1 MAINLLNSGAEVSQ
15 RGVALFTTINAA
27 KGLQNVLRSNLG
39 PKGTIKML
47 VGGAGDIK
55 ITKDGKVLLDEMQI
69 QNPTSLMIARGASAQ
84 DDACGDGTT
93 STVLLIGEMLKKAE
107 QLLAEGLHP
116 RLILDGFDIA
126 KNELMTWIDSQKIN
140 VTFERELLVSVSRC
154 SILTKLP
161 PKVAVNLAEI
171 LTDAVI
177 AITRENQPIDLHM
190 VEIMPLMS
198 LQGGPS
204 RLIRGLVMDHGAR
217 HPDMPKRV
225 KNAYILTC
233 NISMEHEKSEV
244 TAGFFYSDADQRDK
258 MVDAERAVVD
268 ERAKKIIALK
278 KQVCDG
284 TDKSFVIINQ
294 KGIDPPCLDLFAREG
309 IIALRRAKRRN
320 MERLTLAC
328 GGIPVN
334 SVDGLEPNVLG
345 FAGVVYEE
353 VHEDEKY
360 TFVENVKDPFSCTV
374 LLRGPNKHTIAQMK
388 DAVRDGLRAV
398 KNTIEDRCVLPG
410 AGAFEIAAYSHL
422 KKFAEEKVAGKAK
435 LGAIAFAESML
446 VIPKTLAE
454 TSGHDALDCILT
466 LSEEHAKGH
475 LAGLDLATGEAL
487 DPQASGIYDNYSV
500 KKQMLALACVISN
513 QLLLVDEILRA
524 GRDTNTA
531 K

>member
-1 MAINLLNSGAEVSQ
+1 MAVNLLNAGAEVSR
-15 RGVALFTTINAA
+15 RGLALHTTINAA

-47 VGGAGDIK
+47 VSGAGDIK
-55 ITKDGKVLLDEMQI
+55 LTKDGKVLLDEMQI

-107 QLLAEGLHP
+107 QLLVEGLHP
-116 RLILDGFDIA
+116 RIILDGFDVA
-126 KNELMTWIDSQKIN
+126 KDELMGWIDSQKIA
-140 VTFERELLVSVSRC
+140 VKMERELLVSVARC
-154 SILTKLP
+154 SILTKVP
-161 PKVAVNLAEI
+161 QKVAVNLAEI
-171 LTDAVI
+171 LADAVI
-177 AITRENQPIDLHM
+177 TITRENQPIDLHM
-190 VEIMPLMS
+190 VEIMPLMG

-244 TAGFFYSDADQRDK
+244 TAGFFYSNAEQRDK

-278 KQVCDG
+278 KKVCDG
-284 TDKSFVIINQ
+284 NDKSFVVVNQ

-328 GGIPVN
+328 GGVPVN
-334 SVDGLEPNVLG
+334 SVDGLEPEVLG
-345 FAGVVYEE
+345 YAGVVYEE
-353 VHEDEKY
+353 VHEDEKF
-360 TFVENVKDPFSCTV
+360 TFVEDVKDPFSCTV
-374 LLRGPNKHTIAQMK
+374 LLRGPNKHIITQMK

-398 KNTIEDRCVLPG
+398 KNTIEDQCVLPG
-410 AGAFEIAAYSHL
+410 AGAFEIAAHAHL
-422 KKFAEEKVAGKAK
+422 KKFAEEKVSGKPK
-435 LGAIAFAESML
+435 LGALAFAEAML
-446 VIPKTLAE
+446 VIPKTLAQ
-454 TSGHDALDCILT
+454 TSGHDPLDCILK
-466 LSEEHAKGH
+466 LGEEYAKGH
-475 LAGLDLATGEAL
+475 VSGLDLATGEPI
-487 DPQASGIYDNYSV
+487 DPQASGIYDNFAV
-500 KKQMLALACVISN
+500 KKQMLGLTTVLSN

-524 GRDTNTA
+524 GRDTNTGN
-531 K
+531 